1 VRPSCCDPRGVLG
14 NSETRNLEFGSPSPL
29 PWTEEA
35 RGGLGNSE
43 TRNLEFGPSLGLG
56 PKRGPRK
63 LGNSESGI
71 CPGVSWNLHT
81 RNLGIWNLQRS
92 ILESAHEE
100 TWNLDFGIPLRTS
113 HGGAQETRKLGIW
126 NLQRSILESAHLETW
141 NLDFG
146 VPLQTHGGAPE
157 TRKLG
162 IWNLLFRI
170 WKNLGFRAAR
180 LPPPLPPPRALGD
193 RSSLPGGSPPWSTVG
208 QPLFVNGH
216 IMIVHVYLDTV
227 NFGITR
233 NLEKFCVRV
242 QDAIV
247 TEIRSTKND
256 HLCHYFP
263 IVPSLTIAYVDS
275 QRTQRYTRHRRM
287 TTVSSDSGQV
297 AQVVALVQQPVKAPT
312 APATADSAPVPAGL
326 AGAAQ
331 IQSCGSGCAACPSQ
345 LRR

>member
-1 VRPSCCDPRGVLG
+1 LGSDP
-14 NSETRNLEFGSPSPL
+14 
-29 PWTEEA
+29 

-43 TRNLEFGPSLGLG
+43 TRNLEYAQEYPGICTLGIL
-56 PKRGPRK
+56 
-63 LGNSESGI
+63 ESGI
-71 CPGVSWNLHT
+71 CRGVSWNLPMRKH
-81 RNLGIWNLQRS
+81 GIW
-92 ILESAHEE
+92 ILGS
-100 TWNLDFGIPLRTS
+100 LCGPPCS
-113 HGGAQETRKLGIW
+113 HGGAPETRKLGIW

-180 LPPPLPPPRALGD
+180 LPPPPPPPRALGD

-242 QDAIV
+242 QDAIPSSPKSARPR
-247 TEIRSTKND
+247 TITYATISRS
-256 HLCHYFP
+256 CP
-263 IVPSLTIAYVDS
+263 RSPS
-275 QRTQRYTRHRRM
+275 RTSTRKERKD
-287 TTVSSDSGQV
+287 TLDTV
-297 AQVVALVQQPVKAPT
+297 A
-312 APATADSAPVPAGL
+312 
-326 AGAAQ
+326 
-331 IQSCGSGCAACPSQ
+331 
-345 LRR
+345 

>member
-1 VRPSCCDPRGVLG
+1 
-14 NSETRNLEFGSPSPL
+14 
-29 PWTEEA
+29 
-35 RGGLGNSE
+35 
-43 TRNLEFGPSLGLG
+43 
-56 PKRGPRK
+56 
-63 LGNSESGI
+63 
-71 CPGVSWNLHT
+71 
-81 RNLGIWNLQRS
+81 
-92 ILESAHEE
+92 
-100 TWNLDFGIPLRTS
+100 
-113 HGGAQETRKLGIW
+113 
-126 NLQRSILESAHLETW
+126 
-141 NLDFG
+141 
-146 VPLQTHGGAPE
+146 
-157 TRKLG
+157 
-162 IWNLLFRI
+162 LLFRI

-180 LPPPLPPPRALGD
+180 LPPPPPPPRALGD

>member
-1 VRPSCCDPRGVLG
+1 MPPPVCPVPHAGPKTL
-14 NSETRNLEFGSPSPL
+14 
-29 PWTEEA
+29 
-35 RGGLGNSE
+35 
-43 TRNLEFGPSLGLG
+43 GPSAADG
-56 PKRGPRK
+56 PPDHPTPEAPAEPSAALDLSAGPTPEAWTYAPGGSSPEAPSR
-63 LGNSESGI
+63 SE
-71 CPGVSWNLHT
+71 
-81 RNLGIWNLQRS
+81 
-92 ILESAHEE
+92 
-100 TWNLDFGIPLRTS
+100 
-113 HGGAQETRKLGIW
+113 
-126 NLQRSILESAHLETW
+126 
-141 NLDFG
+141 
-146 VPLQTHGGAPE
+146 
-157 TRKLG
+157 
-162 IWNLLFRI
+162 
-170 WKNLGFRAAR
+170 
-180 LPPPLPPPRALGD
+180 GD

>member
-1 VRPSCCDPRGVLG
+1 MESGFWDPSADLPRRGPG
-14 NSETRNLEFGSPSPL
+14 NSETRNLEFAEEYPGVCTLGNMESGFWRPSADPR
-29 PWTEEA
+29 
-35 RGGLGNSE
+35 RGPGNSE
-43 TRNLEFGPSLGLG
+43 TRNLEFAISY
-56 PKRGPRK
+56 
-63 LGNSESGI
+63 
-71 CPGVSWNLHT
+71 
-81 RNLGIWNLQRS
+81 
-92 ILESAHEE
+92 LEE
-100 TWNLDFGIPLRTS
+100 FGFPCCKV
-113 HGGAQETRKLGIW
+113 A
-126 NLQRSILESAHLETW
+126 
-141 NLDFG
+141 
-146 VPLQTHGGAPE
+146 
-157 TRKLG
+157 
-162 IWNLLFRI
+162 
-170 WKNLGFRAAR
+170 
-180 LPPPLPPPRALGD
+180 PPPPPPRALGD